1 MFLSSIHLN
10 VDRALKLP
18 MVFMPKMEVFTREI
32 SKLKSYSPSTVIIKP
47 YVLQKVEPIF
57 QPFCAEA
64 TVTTGR
70 PKMDTINS
78 VTIRFMSRRLNSVQS
93 WNNDEQNDDTV
104 IDGSRQGISLFRC
117 DVFWYVLTCLPCQ

>member
-1 MFLSSIHLN
+1 M
-10 VDRALKLP
+10 
-18 MVFMPKMEVFTREI
+18 
-32 SKLKSYSPSTVIIKP
+32 IKP

-78 VTIRFMSRRLNSVQS
+78 VTIRFMMRRLNSVQS
-93 WNNDEQNDDTV
+93 
-104 IDGSRQGISLFRC
+104 
-117 DVFWYVLTCLPCQ
+117 